1 MDSTM
6 PSIGDVL
13 MFSQVAW
20 RTGRA
25 FTSGRSLTPKEFHYI
40 EAELHGVAKALK
52 LLAETL
58 LSDGIEQFVQQA
70 DRHTQTGLANILHSC
85 KRTLDDLESLI
96 DQYQVI
102 KKNKTSGGY
111 TVERSWSELVI
122 QNYTAMM
129 WTTEGGNIHDLRD
142 LLHLHAASISLARQ
156 ALQRYLWVRRRS

>member
-1 MDSTM
+1 M

-25 FTSGRSLTPKEFHYI
+25 FTSGRSTTPKEFHQV
-40 EAELHGVAKALK
+40 EVELHSVAKALK
-52 LLAETL
+52 FLAETL
-58 LSDGIEQFVQQA
+58 LSDGVEQFIHQA
-70 DRHTQTGLANILHSC
+70 DSATQTGLANVLHSC

-102 KKNKTSGGY
+102 KKNRTSGGY
-111 TVERSWSELVI
+111 TVERSWSDLVI
-122 QNYTAMM
+122 QNYTSMM

-142 LLHLHAASISLARQ
+142 LLHLHAASISLVRQ
-156 ALQRYLWVRRRS
+156 ALQRYFRVRHVS